1 MQGGSRLKAMRW
13 RVTAAV
19 FLLGFITIAVR
30 VCISSAKLQ
39 MSSDLRI
46 TDVEFGWVF
55 GVFAIGYSIA
65 MIPAGWMGDRI
76 GPRLFLSMIVCG
88 WALLTACTG
97 FATGFASLIV
107 LRLLFGLAEAGVYP
121 VATKALYIWMAPSER
136 ASALGLLNAGSR
148 LGAAMGLGI
157 ASFIILWLGW
167 RACFLLLGVVAL
179 AWAAG
184 WYVWF
189 RDEPA
194 EKSGVSLLEL
204 EYIQSSKTT
213 ELVLPK
219 KGGSWPQIV
228 FSVTGGLLLFQYF
241 ANNFSLF
248 VVYSW
253 MLPYLQQRF
262 LVSAGSAGIY
272 AGMPIYCGAIATFVG
287 GLNVDLLF
295 RHGYGRWS
303 RAIPAIAGFALA
315 SSGQVL
321 ASFTTSAGWFIFW
334 FGVVV
339 FGLDFTV
346 SSSWTVCSDLGR
358 EHTGAVSGAMNM
370 VGAFGSFACALA
382 FPYALR
388 STGHSTEFFV
398 LAAGLNILAMVCWF
412 LIGLRHEGRSQ
423 GLRISEPRRLS

>member
-1 MQGGSRLKAMRW
+1 
-13 RVTAAV
+13 
-19 FLLGFITIAVR
+19 
-30 VCISSAKLQ
+30 
-39 MSSDLRI
+39 
-46 TDVEFGWVF
+46 
-55 GVFAIGYSIA
+55 
-65 MIPAGWMGDRI
+65 
-76 GPRLFLSMIVCG
+76 
-88 WALLTACTG
+88 
-97 FATGFASLIV
+97 
-107 LRLLFGLAEAGVYP
+107 
-121 VATKALYIWMAPSER
+121 
-136 ASALGLLNAGSR
+136 
-148 LGAAMGLGI
+148 
-157 ASFIILWLGW
+157 
-167 RACFLLLGVVAL
+167 VVAL